1 MIAAPQPPRFRYYNV
16 RCRECGATMVIGD
29 TRSAE
34 EIRALL
40 ESGEALSGHA
50 AECNSG
56 WGRAPLAFEITVDE
70 SRR

>member
-1 MIAAPQPPRFRYYNV
+1 
-16 RCRECGATMVIGD
+16 MVIGD